1 MHPASTSLSA
11 NPRFRWTMWI
21 AFLALWTIGLLAPIT
36 NVGPLEDMPIGRKYI
51 VMKSAHVS
59 AYALL
64 TILSGWLNVSI
75 RYRWLL
81 LFFIMAHAPVT
92 ELLQI
97 PVGRGGSLDDV
108 GYDHLGVFLGLLMTW
123 KWWSRID
130 P

>member
-1 MHPASTSLSA
+1 
-11 NPRFRWTMWI
+11 
-21 AFLALWTIGLLAPIT
+21 
-36 NVGPLEDMPIGRKYI
+36 MPIGRKYI
-51 VMKSAHVS
+51 FMKSAHVS